1 MGFEPKTFQPVIWH
15 TNQYTMGASDS
26 WTLNDITEHDNGSFP
41 SVLFSNNDTR
51 TLNIASAY
59 HDGSLC
65 SVHFSSNDTWTLNIA
80 SAYHDGSLCSVHFSS
95 NDTWTLNGP
104 MSHHD
109 GSLHSTSFS
118 ISDTW
123 TFNITITA
131 HYAESLPVHHAA
143 TMIPGHWMMPLHV
156 MMAVCPL
163 CLSAT
168 TPPGFTNHHAP
179 RQPVPPWGRE
189 AEDGLHY
196 SAGSSRWNTLLF
208 CLSR

>member
-1 MGFEPKTFQPVIWH
+1 MGFEPKTCQPVIWH
-15 TNQYTMGASDS
+15 TNQYTMGASDR
-26 WTLNDITEHDNGSFP
+26 WTLNDITAHDNGSFM
-41 SVLFSNNDTR
+41 SVLFGNNDTR
-51 TLNIASAY
+51 TLNTASAY
-59 HDGSLC
+59 HDGSLY
-65 SVHFSSNDTWTLNIA
+65 SVIFSSNDTWTLN
-80 SAYHDGSLCSVHFSS
+80 D
-95 NDTWTLNGP
+95 P
-104 MSHHD
+104 MAHHD

-123 TFNITITA
+123 TFNVTITA

-143 TMIPGHWMMPLHV
+143 TMVPGDWMMLLHI

-168 TPPGFTNHHAP
+168 TPPGFTDHHAP
-179 RQPVPPWGRE
+179 RQPVPSRGRE

-196 SAGSSRWNTLLF
+196 STGSSRWNTLLF